1 MFFSND
7 KNKLIVYLNEILS
20 IENAVIKRLHR
31 RMQQTSLPNSRNILQ
46 DQLQEEKEQQSRLE
60 NLIADY
66 WGKSTDTIADLPSLN
81 SLTDA
86 MKKKKGNALNSQN
99 GTHDNKNDHM
109 TPQEIE
115 ILNTKEDALIKN
127 AEIMAYKNALKAA
140 EKIADKNVIN
150 ILKQNLQEKES
161 TYASITTSESKML
174 SDMRKNGDP
183 VNESFSLGSAVADML
198 TSYWNSKENP
208 SKVYIFNRRVH
219 HGAIGSLLGLSTL
232 YKNNPLITGILS
244 GLGSGLQKDDYND
257 TNEWFLFKKKPT

>member
-7 KNKLIVYLNEILS
+7 KNKLIVYLNDILS
-20 IENAVIKRLHR
+20 IENAVVKRLHR

-140 EKIADKNVIN
+140 EKIADKNVI
-150 ILKQNLQEKES
+150 
-161 TYASITTSESKML
+161 
-174 SDMRKNGDP
+174 
-183 VNESFSLGSAVADML
+183 
-198 TSYWNSKENP
+198 
-208 SKVYIFNRRVH
+208 YIE
-219 HGAIGSLLGLSTL
+219 T
-232 YKNNPLITGILS
+232 
-244 GLGSGLQKDDYND
+244 
-257 TNEWFLFKKKPT
+257 KPTRKRIHLC